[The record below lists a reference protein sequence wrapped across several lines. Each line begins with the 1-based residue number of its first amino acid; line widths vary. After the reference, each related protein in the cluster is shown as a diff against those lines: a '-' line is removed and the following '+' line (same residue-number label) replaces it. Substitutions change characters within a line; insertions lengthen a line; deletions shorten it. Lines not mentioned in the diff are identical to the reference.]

1 MVITFV
7 IIPTEYLQ
15 LDRPLETSFFMDIL
29 MGRKYTDKKC
39 CFFCFVFFPDTVTA
53 YMKSYTLYCIYAIL
67 TPA

>member
-15 LDRPLETSFFMDIL
+15 SDRPLETSFFMDIL
-29 MGRKYTDKKC
+29 MGRKYTNKKTSSF
-39 CFFCFVFFPDTVTA
+39 FFCPNTVTA
-53 YMKSYTLYCIYAIL
+53 YVKSYTLYCIYAIL